1 MYKLSIKKLAASPG
15 VIIYYYY
22 YFEFAQ
28 AFFVLEATTF
38 STFSLVPPSRDLRL
52 QGTFSIWWLFKEV
65 QTFAKFRPY
74 LEFQFPSSD
83 PLGSLVSLLELLQRL
98 VLILSL
104 PYGV

>member
-1 MYKLSIKKLAASPG
+1 MYKLSIKKTSCFAG
-15 VIIYYYY
+15 RIYYYY

-52 QGTFSIWWLFKEV
+52 QGPFSIWWPFKEV

-74 LEFQFPSSD
+74 LEFEFPSSD
-83 PLGSLVSLLELLQRL
+83 SLGSLVSLLELLQRL
-98 VLILSL
+98 ALILSL
-104 PYGV
+104 PYRV